1 MNSLPRR
8 ILVVD
13 DDPVIR
19 NLICTLL
26 TRRNYGCAQAANGSE
41 VVTLL
46 QGARASADSMPY
58 DLVIL
63 DMMMP
68 MVSGWDVLETVE
80 RELPDFKK
88 HIVIVSAA
96 GAQLDELSSKGY
108 GAVIEKPFDTSAL
121 YDAVERCLRGPH
133 AVSGVWQGEEDA
145 VRKIEI

>member
-1 MNSLPRR
+1 MTPLPRR

-26 TRRNYGCAQAANGSE
+26 TRRQYGCAQAVNGEE

-46 QGARASADSMPY
+46 KAAPGSTEGMPY

-68 MVSGWDVLETVE
+68 MVSGWDVLAIVE

-96 GAQLDELSSKGY
+96 GARLEELASNGY
-108 GAVIEKPFDTSAL
+108 GAVIEKPFDTAVL
-121 YDAVERCLRGPH
+121 YHAVERCLRGPH
-133 AVSGVWQGEEDA
+133 ALKGVGSDG
-145 VRKIEI
+145 VT